1 MSGVPCIKGELER
14 MFLGQYQHS
23 LDEKG
28 RLTIP
33 AAFRDTL
40 GEGAFISQ
48 GFDRNL
54 MVMSAAYFQLVYE
67 RLNSMNITDPA
78 TRLLRRLVLSSA
90 YQVEVDKAGR
100 ILLPPK
106 PRQFLALSNEATLV
120 GQGEY
125 FEIWTPAE
133 WALQMENLQNTE
145 ANAQRFSMLDLST
158 SK

>member
-1 MSGVPCIKGELER
+1 

-33 AAFRDTL
+33 AAFRDAL
-40 GEGAFISQ
+40 GNGAFISQ

-54 MVMSAAYFQLVYE
+54 MVMTADYFQLVYE
-67 RLNSMNITDPA
+67 RLNAMNITDPA

-100 ILLPPK
+100 ILVPPK
-106 PRQFLALSNEATLV
+106 SRQFLALGTEATLV

-125 FEIWTPAE
+125 FEVWTPTE
-133 WALQMENLQNTE
+133 WALQVENLLDTE
-145 ANAQRFSMLDLST
+145 ANAQRFAMLDLST
-158 SK
+158 RK

>member
-1 MSGVPCIKGELER
+1 

-40 GEGAFISQ
+40 GEGAYISQ

-54 MVMSAAYFQLVYE
+54 MIMSAAYFQMVYE
-67 RLNSMNITDPA
+67 RLNAMNLTDPA
-78 TRLLRRLVLSSA
+78 TRLLRRLVFSSA
-90 YQVEVDKAGR
+90 YKVEVDKAGR
-100 ILLPPK
+100 ILLPPQS
-106 PRQFLALSNEATLV
+106 RQFLALSNEATLV
-120 GQGEY
+120 GQGDY

-133 WALQMENLQNTE
+133 WALQVKNLLDTE
-145 ANAQRFSMLDLST
+145 ANAQRFAMLDLST

>member
-1 MSGVPCIKGELER
+1 

-33 AAFRDTL
+33 AAFRDAL
-40 GEGAFISQ
+40 KAGAYLSQ

-54 MVMSAAYFQLVYE
+54 MVMSAGYFQQVYE
-67 RLNSMNITDPA
+67 RINSMSITDPSA
-78 TRLLRRLVLSSA
+78 RMLRRLLLSNA
-90 YQVEVDKAGR
+90 YQVEVDRSGR
-100 ILLPPK
+100 ILLPANL
-106 PRQFLALSNEATLV
+106 RQFLSIESEAILA

-125 FEIWTPAE
+125 FEIWTPEA
-133 WALQMENLQNTE
+133 WAQQMESLQDVE

-158 SK
+158 TSAHKLPGAD